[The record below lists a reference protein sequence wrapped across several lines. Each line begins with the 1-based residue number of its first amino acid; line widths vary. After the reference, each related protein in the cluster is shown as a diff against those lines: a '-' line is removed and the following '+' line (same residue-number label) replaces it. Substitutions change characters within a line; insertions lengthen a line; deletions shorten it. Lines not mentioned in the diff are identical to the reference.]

1 MDSLEDFMSRGQFV
15 YVSAGEYDVID
26 GDKHYIPSL
35 VFDGENGHSPMRGQP
50 GMLPYY
56 WGNTM
61 TECQERCDEAN
72 EKMGVD
78 RSTALKIVGQ
88 SMRE

>member
-1 MDSLEDFMSRGQFV
+1 MSIEDFISRGQFV

-35 VFDGENGHSPMRGQP
+35 VFNGEKGHNPMRGSSP
-50 GMLPYY
+50 DMMPYY

-61 TECQERCDEAN
+61 EECQKRCDEVN
-72 EKMGVD
+72 KEMGVD
-78 RSTALKIVGQ
+78 RLTALKIVGQ